1 MRIIS
6 TDLNFE
12 CPMYVMRNIEENFFL
27 NFFYV
32 YVHVAEEKVRKSHF
46 NREES
51 ENNKFFAR
59 QIRIISK

>member
-1 MRIIS
+1 MGIIS
-6 TDLNFE
+6 SDLNFE
-12 CPMYVMRNIEENFFL
+12 CPMYVMRNIEENFFV

-46 NREES
+46 NREKS

-59 QIRIISK
+59 DKNNK